1 MLFADFDAYVDCQ
14 QRVSEAFL
22 DKTTWHSM
30 ATRNIAKVGQF
41 SSDRTIRE
49 YAKEI
54 WGAQPVKIQ
63 LRATDG

>member
-1 MLFADFDAYVDCQ
+1 
-14 QRVSEAFL
+14 
-22 DKTTWHSM
+22 M
-30 ATRNIAKVGQF
+30 ATLNIAKVGPF

-63 LRATDG
+63 LRNMVHT